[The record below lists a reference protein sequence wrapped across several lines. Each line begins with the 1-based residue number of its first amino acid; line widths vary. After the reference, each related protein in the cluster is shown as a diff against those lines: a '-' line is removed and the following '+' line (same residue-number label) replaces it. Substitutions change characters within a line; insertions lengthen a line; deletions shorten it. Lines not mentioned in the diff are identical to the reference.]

1 MVTNV
6 ISPFVEDGKINI
18 DKENWARLK
27 EEYSRDELQD
37 MLTDLIIDGQIDYP
51 MREIT
56 HERAIEAQKKL
67 MAFENPPLNG
77 TCFFRNSD
85 EIGHMYFQ
93 SGHQLNDASNYY
105 HQVSRMKCGAKNFNS
120 PLENWKDRKVVR
132 HILGG
137 LFTLGH
143 KYVNSASLHNVI
155 QLRTYIAS
163 QFKPT
168 NAKGIYD
175 FFKAERVV
183 DPCAGWGDRL
193 SGFFA
198 SPYTKSYFGIDP
210 NTNLTEGYQQQIHD
224 YGQLAPE
231 KEAYIVCGCAEDPN
245 IVYPECD
252 LVFTSPPYFES
263 EHYSDDP
270 GQSYLQYSTSELWLK
285 NFLFKVVDKSYAALV
300 QGGHMCIN
308 IADVKS
314 KGKTQSI
321 CQPMVEYAQSLGF
334 RYEGCMGMRL
344 SLRPNTK
351 VEGKETED
359 HVYCEQIY
367 TFTKI

>member
-1 MVTNV
+1 MITNV
-6 ISPFVEDGKINI
+6 ISPFVNDGEINI

-27 EEYSRDELQD
+27 NEYSRPELED
-37 MLTDLIIDGQIDYP
+37 MIVDLILDGQIHFP
-51 MREIT
+51 FKEIT
-56 HERAIEAQKKL
+56 HERAIETQKKL
-67 MAFENPPLNG
+67 MKFENHPLNG
-77 TCFFRNSD
+77 TCYFRNTD
-85 EIGHMYFQ
+85 EIGYTYFQ
-93 SGHQLNDASNYY
+93 SGNQFNEASNYY
-105 HQVSRMKCGAKNFNS
+105 HQISRMKCASKSHKS
-120 PLENWKDRKVVR
+120 PIESWSDRKGVKQ
-132 HILGG
+132 ILGG
-137 LFTLGH
+137 IFTV
-143 KYVNSASLHNVI
+143 KFEYVNSAVLRNVI
-155 QLRTYIAS
+155 QLRTYTAS
-163 QFKPT
+163 QFKPA

-175 FFKAERVV
+175 LFKAERVV

-198 SPYTKSYFGIDP
+198 SRYTKSYFGIDP

-231 KEAYIVCGCAEDPN
+231 KEAYIVCGCAEDPS
-245 IVYPECD
+245 IPFPECD
-252 LVFTSPPYFES
+252 LVFTSPPYFET

-270 GQSYLQYSTSELWLK
+270 GQSYLQYTTLELWLK
-285 NFLFKVVDKSYAALV
+285 NFLFKVVDKSYTALV

-314 KGKTQSI
+314 KGKIQSI

-334 RYEGCMGMRL
+334 RYEGCMGVRIVP
-344 SLRPNTK
+344 RINTK
-351 VEGKETED
+351 IDTDGHED